1 MTERAA
7 VATLLHTVDFLTLKQ
22 QRLMTEALVSA
33 SDEDVHSMG
42 VFLAA
47 YIQAESDDLQRLK
60 A

>member
-1 MTERAA
+1 MTERDA
-7 VATLLHTVDFLTLKQ
+7 VATLLRTVDFLTPKQ

-33 SDEDVHSMG
+33 SDEDVHSIG

-47 YIQAESDDLQRLK
+47 YVRAEAEDLKRLN